1 MIHNILLLLALY
13 PKRTICAHKEKKAHI
28 QCKYV
33 GMNFSHKNMG
43 IVIQHVTRV
52 CTNTDL
58 TSERVRRIHSASW
71 CLSTAPQQGCRVRS
85 AVACHPKII
94 IILKSND
101 YPTT

>member
-1 MIHNILLLLALY
+1 MIHNILLLLASY
-13 PKRTICAHKEKKAHI
+13 PNSTIYILIKKKNHI

-58 TSERVRRIHSASW
+58 TRVVSVRAYCERLRCTV
-71 CLSTAPQQGCRVRS
+71 
-85 AVACHPKII
+85 
-94 IILKSND
+94 
-101 YPTT
+101 